1 MTDGT
6 RLDPQHPWPGLAA
19 FDELA
24 RAYFH
29 GRDDEI
35 DELARRIEQ
44 TPLVV
49 LFGKSGLG
57 KTSLLRA
64 GLLPR
69 LRERRVLPV
78 YVRLAFQPGAPALM
92 DQVRDALR
100 DALAAER
107 VDAPPPATDEPL
119 WRYLHRSGLEFW
131 SADNHLLT
139 PLLVLDQFEE
149 VFTLG
154 ASDNAAVSRFA
165 TELGDLAEN
174 RIPQGVQTTE
184 GLHTRAMSYKLLLS
198 LREDFLP
205 ELESW
210 RAAIP
215 GLGRARM
222 RLRALGRSQALEAV
236 LGSGGHLMSASLGK
250 RIVDFVA
257 AAQSEGQE
265 TGAAVNAAAPVAAPA
280 QTPAGAPPAPDQAAA
295 AGTDLDAVF
304 GPTSE
309 MRLARRLEIEP
320 ALLSLFCRGLNEQRL
335 CAGKERFDDA
345 LLDGAKQG
353 ILADY
358 YRNCFEGMP
367 ESVAR
372 WVATELITE
381 KGYRNSVA
389 RDDATPAHLT
399 DSELR
404 TLIDRRLLRLEERY
418 GTQRVELTHD
428 LLTRAV
434 REARDR
440 LREDDARAAAEQR
453 AAIERVVL
461 EERLA
466 EERAAERQA
475 AREQALQAEAEA
487 GRRFKR
493 LSIGLAVAL
502 VCAAGAVVW
511 AIRQTQAAIQAAA
524 VEKHFKEV
532 AIEQSRL
539 AQEQRQL
546 AEKRLQSISD
556 GISMKQAVL
565 AGDRERIR
573 AFLDQSRER
582 RHAGASP
589 GAAAAAAPGP
599 TFGAR
604 AQPAGYRNPQGQAI
618 YFYSLMPTGAWHEL
632 AMSKVAVITYRM
644 DHPTFQN
651 ALLATGRE
659 SGFTARY
666 TGWGCLTSVVVLIEY
681 VDPAR
686 PVEITEFD
694 MCAALP

>member
-1 MTDGT
+1 MTEGP

-78 YVRLAFQPGAPALM
+78 YVRLTFQPGAPALM
-92 DQVRDALR
+92 DQVRDALG
-100 DALAAER
+100 DALAAEH
-107 VDAPPPATDEPL
+107 VDAPAPAADEPL

-139 PLLVLDQFEE
+139 PLLVFDQFEE

-154 ASDNAAVSRFA
+154 AADTAAVARFA
-165 TELGDLAEN
+165 VELGDLAEN

-236 LGSGGHLMSASLGK
+236 LGSGGHLMGTSLAR

-257 AAQSEGQE
+257 AAQTEGQE
-265 TGAAVNAAAPVAAPA
+265 MAAP
-280 QTPAGAPPAPDQAAA
+280 TQAAA
-295 AGTDLDAVF
+295 ASAELDAAF

-309 MRLARRLEIEP
+309 IRLARRLEIEP

-335 CAGKERFDDA
+335 RAGKDRFDDA
-345 LLDGAKQG
+345 LLDDAKQG

-358 YRNCFEGMP
+358 YRSCFDGMP
-367 ESVAR
+367 DSVAR
-372 WVATELITE
+372 WVANELITE

-440 LREDDARAAAEQR
+440 LREDDARTAAEQR
-453 AAIERVVL
+453 AAVERVVL

-475 AREQALQAEAEA
+475 AREQALQAEAAA

-493 LSIGLAVAL
+493 LAIGLAVAL

-511 AIRQTQAAIQAAA
+511 AIRQTRAAVQAAA
-524 VEKHFKEV
+524 LEKHFKEI

-539 AQEQRQL
+539 AQKQRQL
-546 AEKRLQSISD
+546 AEQRLQSIAD
-556 GISMKQAVL
+556 GIGMKQAVL

-573 AFLDQSRER
+573 AYLER
-582 RHAGASP
+582 ARDRRNAEASAGTAN
-589 GAAAAAAPGP
+589 GAAARRPS
-599 TFGAR
+599 FGAR

-618 YFYSLMPTGAWHEL
+618 HFYSLMPIGDWREV
-632 AMSKVAVITYRM
+632 AMSDVAVITYRM

-666 TGWGCLTSVVVLIEY
+666 TGWGCLTNVVVLIEY

-686 PVEITEFD
+686 PVGITEFD